1 MRKLWLPAFVLALIA
16 LPAQAAQASD
26 IHPDSRA
33 HLHNMH
39 YAASEQFCVES
50 HDTAKLSN
58 SSARSFLTQTLTGLE
73 DYKTWNGLGG
83 GRIDLRSTLKNCTA
97 YDATTRA
104 TIEIEVHYNWDW
116 SSVCGGSWGY
126 YNCVVHDNPVWNADY
141 GHYDSRWAYV
151 YLVYSSGGELSD
163 RGRAFINHE
172 FGHVFGL
179 MDAGDCDPPSIMHST
194 LVGYGCD
201 NWLNPWPSQADFNS
215 VVAVMNGA

>member
-1 MRKLWLPAFVLALIA
+1 MKKLLLPAMVAAAL
-16 LPAQAAQASD
+16 LVSAQTVHASD
-26 IHPDSRA
+26 INPDPQK

-39 YAASEQFCVES
+39 YSASEQYCVES

-58 SSARSFLTQTLTGLE
+58 ASARSFLTDVLTGGE
-73 DYKTWNGLGG
+73 DSKNWNNLGG
-83 GRIDLRSTLKNCTA
+83 GRINLIPTNKNCTA
-97 YDATTRA
+97 YEADTRA
-104 TIEIEVHYNWDW
+104 TIEIEVHYAWDW
-116 SSVCGGSWGY
+116 SSECGGSWGY
-126 YNCVVHDNPVWNADY
+126 YNCVKHANPVWNADH

-194 LVGYGCD
+194 LVGYGCN
-201 NWLNPWPSQADFNS
+201 NWLNPWPSPADFNS
-215 VVAVMNGA
+215 VVAVMNG